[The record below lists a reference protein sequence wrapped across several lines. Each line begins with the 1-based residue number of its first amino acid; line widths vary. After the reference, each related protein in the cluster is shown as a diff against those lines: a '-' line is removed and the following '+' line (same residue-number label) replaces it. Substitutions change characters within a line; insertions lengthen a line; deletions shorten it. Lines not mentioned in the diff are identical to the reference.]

1 MRRVSCREGDEI
13 IISSL
18 RAPRRFYSVIASARR
33 FYSVIASAAK
43 RREAIS
49 NEERLLRPSSTRG
62 LRPLA
67 RGPRNDASAQR
78 GFTLIELL
86 IAAAIGAMIA
96 LAVGATFAGGLKIYN
111 SIESRG
117 GARTDVL
124 LGLEKMERDLRS
136 MLALSDITFNGGPK
150 NITFAGIVNSSLG
163 SVTYYL
169 DEKKENLIRK
179 EANYP
184 QALAEGDTGEIA
196 REKLIPVKDIA
207 FTYFIYDAGLESYEW
222 TDSWVPESALE
233 KEVKTEGEEET
244 KDEGRRIN
252 KDGEGDIRM
261 DEGRGTKDEGGG
273 ARDEDKIPLGVKIE
287 LSYEDG
293 GKDVTRART
302 VFMPVA
308 VSRHMA
314 MLAKQREEEAEESEE

>member
-1 MRRVSCREGDEI
+1 
-13 IISSL
+13 
-18 RAPRRFYSVIASARR
+18 
-33 FYSVIASAAK
+33 
-43 RREAIS
+43 
-49 NEERLLRPSSTRG
+49 
-62 LRPLA
+62 
-67 RGPRNDASAQR
+67 
-78 GFTLIELL
+78 
-86 IAAAIGAMIA
+86 MIA

-244 KDEGRRIN
+244 KDEGGLSAEAERESSSV
-252 KDGEGDIRM
+252 KAEGT
-261 DEGRGTKDEGGG
+261 G
-273 ARDEDKIPLGVKIE
+273 DEDKIPLGVKIE